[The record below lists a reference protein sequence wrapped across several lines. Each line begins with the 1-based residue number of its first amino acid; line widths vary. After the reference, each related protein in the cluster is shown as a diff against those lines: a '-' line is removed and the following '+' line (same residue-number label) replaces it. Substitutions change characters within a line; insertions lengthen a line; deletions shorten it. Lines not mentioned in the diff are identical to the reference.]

1 MITHGNFVIDT
12 IYNSVDNAEKE
23 AVKVS
28 DCVTRNADQLK
39 NEVISIKEATNNQS
53 KEMINTIL
61 LTLDIKLQENEIIM
75 KEEIKEL
82 IKFLKSS

>member
-1 MITHGNFVIDT
+1 M
-12 IYNSVDNAEKE
+12 DNAEKE

-53 KEMINTIL
+53 KEMINTIW

>member
-53 KEMINTIL
+53 KEMINTIW